1 MILLQVACDFLSAV
15 FLGGDIIISGR
26 KMNFNQT
33 KIEIEKSLRLLILH
47 NNIVQDVKTLTL
59 EKR

>member
-1 MILLQVACDFLSAV
+1 MILLHIACDFLSAV
-15 FLGGDIIISGR
+15 FLGGDIISGR